1 MLAIAIAAV
10 AAGATVAALRVDHD
24 GTDGHGRRSS
34 ALDRRHA
41 ASHDGP
47 RVLAVAAA
55 YLGVPR
61 PRLRS
66 ELRSGRTLAEIAD
79 ATSHRSAAALL
90 DALIIAREHQISAGA
105 RAKGAYP
112 ATPHV
117 RLVRLRARLTAE
129 VYGSARPSPGLSAGR
144 RAPS

>member
-24 GTDGHGRRSS
+24 GTDGQEHRSS
-34 ALDRRHA
+34 ALARRHA

-66 ELRSGRTLAEIAD
+66 ELQSGRTLAEIAD
-79 ATSHRSAAALL
+79 ATSRRSAAALL
-90 DALIIAREHQISAGA
+90 DLLITAREHQITAGA
-105 RAKGAYP
+105 SASGAST
-112 ATPHV
+112 ATQQA
-117 RLVRLRARLTAE
+117 RLARLRARLTAE
-129 VYGSARPSPGLSAGR
+129 VYGSARLSPRLSAAR
-144 RAPS
+144 HAPS